1 VKVRLLAIGRDR
13 SGLFAPAVD
22 EYLGRLGRTLK
33 LELVEL
39 PEARRHAGTP
49 QAKEEEGAT
58 LLARLRPGER
68 LVALDERGEQPT
80 SVELAR
86 RLARWQER
94 GQDVALVI
102 GGADGLAPAVLERAA
117 ERLSLSRL
125 TLPHR
130 LARLVLV
137 EQLYRAVTILR
148 GEPYH
153 KD

>member
-13 SGLFAPAVD
+13 SGLFAPAVT
-22 EYLGRLGRTLK
+22 EYLGRLARTLK
-33 LELVEL
+33 LELLEL
-39 PEARRHAGTP
+39 PEARRQAGTP

-58 LLARLRPGER
+58 ILARLRPGER
-68 LVALDERGEQPT
+68 LVALDERGDQPT

-102 GGADGLAPAVLERAA
+102 GGADGLSAAVLERAE

-153 KD
+153 KA